1 MKGGRVRHVLVS
13 ITTAGRFKTKATP
26 SLVQTGTSAILNFS
40 RQLTRKKKA
49 KRMTEQKPGI
59 RYYIKLLYPFVKKDR
74 GLLFFGLFA
83 MLVTSALRLVD
94 PLILA
99 LIIDK
104 SIPNQDMHE
113 MLQYSFMFIAVVL
126 VSGLL
131 SYLQIV
137 LLSRLGIKV
146 ITKFK
151 GEVFR
156 HLLKLPVPWFNK
168 QPVGELIA
176 RVESDSERVKVLF
189 SDLSITIIGNILF
202 FVGVFIVLFIRD
214 WQTTIYILPIILVSM
229 IAYFFIFK
237 YISKYFRQIRE
248 KYAIVTAK
256 ITDYVQGMHMIQAL
270 NQQSRILSDLEGAS
284 KAKKHIETKTSFIEY
299 GAQSVFMFFFNVVF
313 VVIVIMVSAPKII
326 SGVATLGT
334 LIVFIQYIYRMVW
347 PLMHLSENVMQ
358 MQRSFVSL
366 KRILELT
373 ELTTEDET
381 YTGTQLP
388 SFEHEIRFENVS
400 FAYNAEDWILKDV
413 SFSIPKGKKI
423 ALVGASG
430 SGKTTTVSLLCG
442 FYHVQKGRILID
454 GVSIDD
460 LDFRA
465 WRRKIGLILQDI
477 FLFPGSILENI
488 RVYND
493 NVPEE
498 EVKKA
503 VSVVQL
509 DDFIRVLPDGINSEL
524 AERGQ
529 NISQGEKQLISF
541 ARALAFNSEIIIM
554 DEATASIDPQTEAK
568 IQRTM
573 QKVFAGKTA
582 VVVAHRLTS
591 VLDADEIL
599 YFSNGKISARGSH
612 QELMQLSA
620 EYRKLVEL
628 QMLGEDHE

>member
-1 MKGGRVRHVLVS
+1 MIEH
-13 ITTAGRFKTKATP
+13 TK
-26 SLVQTGTSAILNFS
+26 Q
-40 RQLTRKKKA
+40 
-49 KRMTEQKPGI
+49 EQKTGF
-59 RYYIKLLYPFVKKDR
+59 RYYFKLLYPFVKKDR

-99 LIIDK
+99 MIIDK
-104 SIPNQDMHE
+104 SIPNQDMSE
-113 MLQYSFMFIAVVL
+113 MLHYGMMFIAVVL

-151 GEVFR
+151 GDVFR
-156 HLLKLPVPWFNK
+156 HLLKLPIPWFNK

-202 FVGVFIVLFIRD
+202 FLGVFIVLFIRD
-214 WQTTIYILPIILVSM
+214 WKTTIYILPIILFSM
-229 IAYFFIFK
+229 VTYGILFR
-237 YISKYFRQIRE
+237 YISKFFRQIRE

-270 NQQSRILSDLEGAS
+270 NQEERVFEDLQQAS
-284 KAKKHIETKTSFIEY
+284 LAKKKIETKTSFIEY
-299 GAQSVFMFFFNVVF
+299 GAQSVFMFFFNVLF
-313 VVIVIMVSAPKII
+313 VVIVIMISAPKII
-326 SGVATLGT
+326 SGIATLGT

-373 ELTTEDET
+373 ELSTEDET
-381 YTGTQLP
+381 YTGNELP
-388 SFEHEIRFENVS
+388 VFEQEIRFENVS
-400 FAYNAEDWILKDV
+400 FAYKDEDWILKDV

-454 GVSIDD
+454 GVALSSM
-460 LDFRA
+460 DFRA

-493 NVPEE
+493 AVSEA
-498 EVKKA
+498 EVQKA

-509 DDFIRVLPDGINSEL
+509 DDFVRDLPDGLNSEL
-524 AERGQ
+524 SERGQ

-554 DEATASIDPQTEAK
+554 DEATASIDPQTEAR

-573 QKVFAGKTA
+573 KKVFAGKTA

-599 YFSNGKISARGSH
+599 YFSAGRILARGKH
-612 QELMQLSA
+612 QELMQLSP

-628 QMLGEDHE
+628 QLVGEDHE

>member
-1 MKGGRVRHVLVS
+1 MK
-13 ITTAGRFKTKATP
+13 
-26 SLVQTGTSAILNFS
+26 
-40 RQLTRKKKA
+40 
-49 KRMTEQKPGI
+49 EQKPGLI
-59 RYYIKLLYPFVKKDR
+59 YYIKLLYPFVKKDR
-74 GLLFFGLFA
+74 SLLFFGLFA

-104 SIPNQDMHE
+104 SIPNQDMRE
-113 MLQYSFMFIAVVL
+113 MMQYGIMFIGVVL
-126 VSGLL
+126 ISGLL

-151 GEVFR
+151 GDVFR

-189 SDLSITIIGNILF
+189 SDLSITIMGNILF
-202 FVGVFIVLFIRD
+202 FVGVFIVLFVRD
-214 WQTTIYILPIILVSM
+214 WQTTIYILPIIIVSM
-229 IAYFFIFK
+229 VSYSFLFR
-237 YISKYFRQIRE
+237 YISKFFRQIRE

-270 NQQSRILSDLEGAS
+270 NQQDRITKDLEAAS
-284 KAKKHIETKTSFIEY
+284 RAKKNLETKTSFIEY
-299 GAQSVFMFFFNVVF
+299 GAQSFFMFFFNVLF
-313 VVIVIMVSAPKII
+313 VVIVIWISAPKII
-326 SGVATLGT
+326 AGVATLGT

-373 ELTTEDET
+373 ELSTEDET
-381 YTGTQLP
+381 YHGNLLP
-388 SFEHEIRFENVS
+388 SFEREIRFENVS
-400 FAYNAEDWILKDV
+400 FAYKDEDWILKDV
-413 SFSIPKGKKI
+413 SFTIPKGKKI

-454 GVSIDD
+454 DTPIDN

-493 NVPEE
+493 TVPED

-509 DDFIRVLPDGINSEL
+509 DDFIAQLPAGLNSEL

-573 QKVFAGKTA
+573 QKVFKGKTA

-591 VLDADEIL
+591 VLYADDIL
-599 YFSNGKISARGSH
+599 YFSNGKILARGKH
-612 QELMQLSA
+612 AELMNLSP

-628 QMLGEDHE
+628 QLVGEDHE

>member
-1 MKGGRVRHVLVS
+1 MK
-13 ITTAGRFKTKATP
+13 
-26 SLVQTGTSAILNFS
+26 
-40 RQLTRKKKA
+40 
-49 KRMTEQKPGI
+49 EQKPGI
-59 RYYIKLLYPFVKKDR
+59 RYYIKLLYPFIKKDR

-99 LIIDK
+99 MIIDK
-104 SIPNQDMHE
+104 SIPNQDIDQ
-113 MLQYSFMFIAVVL
+113 MLSYGFMFIGVVL
-126 VSGLL
+126 ISGLL

-151 GEVFR
+151 GDVFR
-156 HLLKLPVPWFNK
+156 HLLKLPIPWFNK

-214 WQTTIYILPIILVSM
+214 WKTTIYILPIIAISM
-229 IAYFFIFK
+229 ISYGYIFK
-237 YISKYFRQIRE
+237 YISKFFRQIRE

-256 ITDYVQGMHMIQAL
+256 ITDYIQGMHMIQAL
-270 NQQSRILSDLEGAS
+270 NQQERVIGDLEVAS
-284 KAKKHIETKTSFIEY
+284 RSKKHIETRTSFIEY
-299 GAQSVFMFFFNVVF
+299 GAQSVFMFFFNVLF
-313 VVIVIMVSAPKII
+313 VVIVIMISAPKII
-326 SGVATLGT
+326 AGVATLGT

-381 YTGTQLP
+381 YPGSMQP
-388 SFEHEIRFENVS
+388 SFAHEIRFENVS
-400 FAYNAEDWILKDV
+400 FAYKDEDWILKDV
-413 SFSIPKGKKI
+413 SFTIPKGKKI

-454 GVSIDD
+454 GIPIDQ

-493 NVPEE
+493 NVSEE
-498 EVKKA
+498 EVQKA

-509 DDFIRVLPDGINSEL
+509 DDFIRVLPEGLNSEL

-573 QKVFAGKTA
+573 KKVFAGKTA

-599 YFSNGKISARGSH
+599 YFSGGRILARGKH
-612 QELMQLSA
+612 QELMQLSP

-628 QMLGEDHE
+628 QLVGDDHE